1 VLCRRHPFGRHGIH
15 CNFIWIPA
23 FAGMTRTKNEMNQA
37 IVTTISDRC
46 KRCYSCVR
54 ECPASAIR
62 VIDAQAQVIEER
74 CIACGHCVKVC
85 SQDAKQ
91 IFSEM
96 DITYELLKTNNALLL
111 WRHHSRLHFLTI
123 TEKFRVH

>member
-1 VLCRRHPFGRHGIH
+1 
-15 CNFIWIPA
+15 
-23 FAGMTRTKNEMNQA
+23 MNQA

-85 SQDAKQ
+85 SQEGIRKLIVYPEGEGLDC
-91 IFSEM
+91 FC
-96 DITYELLKTNNALLL
+96 
-111 WRHHSRLHFLTI
+111 R
-123 TEKFRVH
+123 